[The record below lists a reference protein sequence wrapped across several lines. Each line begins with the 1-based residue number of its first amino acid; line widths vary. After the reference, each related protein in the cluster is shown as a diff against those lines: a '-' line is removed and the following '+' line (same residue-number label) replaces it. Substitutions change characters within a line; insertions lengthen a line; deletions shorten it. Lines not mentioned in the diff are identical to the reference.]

1 MNEQTMM
8 DSRELLTAMQFLP
21 VEERLKLQG
30 VIAGMRLALSMS
42 ASSGSSQQAV
52 DRPGV

>member
-1 MNEQTMM
+1 MNEQTLM

-30 VIAGMRLALSMS
+30 VIAGMRLAL
-42 ASSGSSQQAV
+42 ALSGTPGNGQAA
-52 DRPGV
+52 DRPGA

>member
-1 MNEQTMM
+1 VNEQTLM

-30 VIAGMRLALSMS
+30 VIYGMRLALGQAAPPS
-42 ASSGSSQQAV
+42 APAEPV
-52 DRPGV
+52 RPSA